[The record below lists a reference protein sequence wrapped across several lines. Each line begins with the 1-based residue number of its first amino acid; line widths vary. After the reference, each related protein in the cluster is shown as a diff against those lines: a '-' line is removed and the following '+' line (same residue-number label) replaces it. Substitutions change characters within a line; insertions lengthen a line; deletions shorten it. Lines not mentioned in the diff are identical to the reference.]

1 MKSPLTSGTHHIG
14 LTVLKLE
21 KSAAFFTEILG
32 WTEVNRNNEYPS
44 IFVSDGQIM
53 LTLWGVKESTPVLF
67 NRKSN
72 VGLHHLALKVGSEE
86 GLNQL
91 YKRLVEHNVEVEF
104 SPESIGSSPAKHMM
118 CFDPSGIRVEFIW
131 TGEQ

>member
-1 MKSPLTSGTHHIG
+1 MKNPLTNGPHHIG
-14 LTVLKLE
+14 LTVSKLE

-32 WTEVNRNNEYPS
+32 WEEVKRNDEYPS

-53 LTLWGVKESTPVLF
+53 LTLWAVKETPAVLF

-72 VGLHHLALKVGSEE
+72 VGLHHLALGVSHEA
-86 GLNQL
+86 GLDQI
-91 YKRLVEHNVEVEF
+91 YRRLVDNGVDIEF
-104 SPESIGSSPAKHMM
+104 SPEKLGNGPAKHMM

-131 TGEQ
+131 TGQ